1 MRNLVFSFLI
11 LFMFSSCLKRV
22 EVIEPSQFELN
33 YNDKLA
39 FAEAIG
45 SDFFEKLEN
54 YKSDSLVYQDLQYLF
69 TYMLLSDFAD

>member
-45 SDFFEKLEN
+45 SDFLKN
-54 YKSDSLVYQDLQYLF
+54 
-69 TYMLLSDFAD
+69 